1 MFCSMTAIENF
12 ESSCLIPLQ
21 SKEKKKKA
29 SSTVCMG
36 GGAVRGRVA
45 RMVLFSGAIL
55 IHFSASPNSSINTDC

>member
-1 MFCSMTAIENF
+1 MTAIENF

-21 SKEKKKKA
+21 SKAKKKKKA